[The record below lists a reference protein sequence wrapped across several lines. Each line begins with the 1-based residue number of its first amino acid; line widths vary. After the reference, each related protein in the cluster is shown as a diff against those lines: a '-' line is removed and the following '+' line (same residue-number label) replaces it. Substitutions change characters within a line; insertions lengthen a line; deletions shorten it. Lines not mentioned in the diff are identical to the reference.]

1 METGQENGMEGIIMI
16 NFNVPPYAEKAMG
29 YIQECVKNQKICG
42 DGPYTKKCNEW
53 IEERTGTAKCL
64 LTTSCT
70 HATELAALLVPD
82 LGPGDEV
89 IMPAYTFV
97 STADAFVLRGATP
110 VFVDIRPDTM
120 NMDERLIEEAVT
132 ERTRAIVPV
141 HYAGVACEMDT
152 IMDIAARHHLAVIE
166 DAAQGIMATYRGKA
180 LGTIGDFGCFS
191 FHETKN
197 YSMGEGGALLIRDQ
211 GNVEAAEII
220 REKGTNRSK
229 FYRGQIDK
237 YTWINYGSSYL
248 PSDMNA
254 AYLYAQLEIAEEIN
268 DARLAIWERYYDN
281 LRPLAQA
288 GRIELPVV
296 PEGCVHN
303 GHMFYIKA
311 KDIGERTALIDYLKQ
326 NEIHAV
332 FHYVPLHTAPAGLKF
347 GRFHGED
354 RYTTRESERLLRLP
368 MYYGLEL
375 EQVDYI
381 CGKLREFYR

>member
-1 METGQENGMEGIIMI
+1 MNKMI
-16 NFNVPPYAEKAMG
+16 TFNVPPYADKALD
-29 YIQECVKNQKICG
+29 YIQECVQNQKICG
-42 DGPYTKKCNEW
+42 DGSYTKKCNEW
-53 IEERTGTAKCL
+53 IEERTGTTKCL

-70 HATELAALLVPD
+70 HATELAALLAEIQ
-82 LGPGDEV
+82 PGDEV

-97 STADAFVLRGATP
+97 STADAFVLRGAIP

-120 NMDERLIEEAVT
+120 NIDEKLIEAAVT

-141 HYAGVACEMDT
+141 HYAGVACEMDA
-152 IMDIAARHHLAVIE
+152 IMDIAARHQLAVIE
-166 DAAQGIMATYRGKA
+166 DAAQGIMSTYKGRA

-211 GNVEAAEII
+211 KNVENAEII

-237 YTWINYGSSYL
+237 YTWVNFGSSYL

-254 AYLYAQLEIAEEIN
+254 AYLYAQLEIADEIN
-268 DARLAIWERYYDN
+268 RTRLALWDRYYEG
-281 LRPLAQA
+281 LKPLAES
-288 GRIELPVV
+288 GKLELPVV

-303 GHMFYIKA
+303 AHMFYVKTA
-311 KDIGERTALIDYLKQ
+311 DIQERTEFIAFLK
-326 NEIHAV
+326 EKGIMSV
-332 FHYVPLHTAPAGLKF
+332 FHYIPLHTAPAGLRF

-354 RYTTRESERLLRLP
+354 RYTTKESERLARLP
-368 MYYGLEL
+368 MYYGLRK

-381 CGKLREFYR
+381 CDTVREFYFN